1 MGQGS
6 AETVIIGAA
15 IGGGMAATILGSV
28 LWRMRVSRSRKA
40 IDAADGV
47 VLVRMSDLR
56 NLLAAVE

>member
-1 MGQGS
+1 
-6 AETVIIGAA
+6 
-15 IGGGMAATILGSV
+15 MAATILGSV